1 MNKIAL
7 MRFSKKKRYQ
17 TLLILWLRTSYRSG
31 SIYIYIYME
40 RNKNLNT
47 HIIFELQS
55 YKLSKSNFYCS
66 KHLPSIV
73 SYYSQK
79 YFTFTKF
86 SGKMKVLQRAY
97 ILRVVQAQQRCL
109 SCCILRTTYKNYL
122 SNYIGYIIDDMI
134 CLKTV
139 TWFMRH
145 LCHLFQ

>member
-1 MNKIAL
+1 
-7 MRFSKKKRYQ
+7 
-17 TLLILWLRTSYRSG
+17 
-31 SIYIYIYME
+31 ME

-86 SGKMKVLQRAY
+86 SGKMKVL
-97 ILRVVQAQQRCL
+97 
-109 SCCILRTTYKNYL
+109 
-122 SNYIGYIIDDMI
+122 
-134 CLKTV
+134 
-139 TWFMRH
+139 
-145 LCHLFQ
+145 